1 MTINERLR
9 YLRQQKL
16 NLTTRAFGAS
26 INMSG
31 GAITNM
37 EKGTRNITERTIRD
51 ICREYNINSDW
62 LINGNEP
69 IFKNSIDSLDI
80 NSEVKQ
86 LVIKYNLLNH
96 NDKELIKN
104 MIDSLAEKIQDK
116 HHIDYDYKNEN
127 DPYID
132 IPYDSDEFNKKYF
145 PDDSKKN
152 GKTG

>member
-1 MTINERLR
+1 MNIHERLK

-37 EKGTRNITERTIRD
+37 EKGIRNITERTIRD

-62 LINGNEP
+62 LINGKEP
-69 IFKNSIDSLDI
+69 IFKNSIDSLNI
-80 NSEVKQ
+80 NDEVKQ
-86 LVIKYNLLNH
+86 LATKYNLLNH
-96 NDKELIKN
+96 SDKELIRK
-104 MIDSLAEKIQDK
+104 MIDSLAEKIEVKQNP
-116 HHIDYDYKNEN
+116 INIET
-127 DPYID
+127 DPYSD
-132 IPYDSDEFNKKYF
+132 IPYDPDEFDKKYF
-145 PDDSKKN
+145 PNDSNKKN